1 MPSLLHQLLSS
12 DQFVPHG
19 HCYLWKSGLVILNV
33 TSDAVIGAA
42 YYSIPI
48 LLLYIVRKRGD
59 VPFDWVFFLFA
70 SFILACGTGH
80 LMDIWTLWYPTY
92 WLSGTIKAL
101 TAAISLGTGIVL
113 ISLIPNILAIP
124 SPKQLQFAY
133 ERLEQEVV
141 DRRQAEAELQRSE
154 ALLREQTQQLV
165 QTLNE
170 LKQAQ
175 TQLIHTEK
183 MSSLGQLVAGV
194 AHEINNPVSFIYG
207 NLNHVGAYT
216 QDLLDLI
223 KFYQQHPASKDAT
236 IQQYQE
242 EIDLEFLTEDLPKTL
257 SSMKLGTERIRQIVL
272 SLRNFSRFDQAEIKA
287 VDIHE
292 GIDSTLLIL
301 QHRLK
306 AQSNQ
311 PEITVSKIYGHLPL
325 VECYPGQ
332 LNQVL
337 MNILSNAIDALETRW
352 ESSPTMAP
360 EPRHLQVA
368 DASTPA
374 ATVWHP
380 EIRID
385 TEVVNSQH
393 IAIRITDNGTGIPDP
408 ARSRLFD
415 PFFTTKPIG
424 KGTGL
429 GLSISYQIVVDKHG
443 GTLECHS
450 ELGQG
455 TEFVITIPIQAVH
468 SPIGS
473 ALAPRSIT
481 VNC

>member
-1 MPSLLHQLLSS
+1 MPSILHHLLSS
-12 DQFVPHG
+12 EQFVPHG
-19 HCYLWKSGLVILNV
+19 HCYLWKSGLVLLNV
-33 TSDAVIGAA
+33 TSDTVIGTA
-42 YYSIPI
+42 YYSIPL

-80 LMDIWTLWYPTY
+80 LMDIWTLWHPTY

-113 ISLIPNILAIP
+113 VSLIPKILAIP
-124 SPKQLQFAY
+124 SPKQLRCAY
-133 ERLEQEVV
+133 ERLEQEVL
-141 DRRQAEAELQRSE
+141 DRRQAEVELQNSE

-170 LKQAQ
+170 LKQTQ

-207 NLNHVGAYT
+207 NLDHVGAYT
-216 QDLLDLI
+216 QDLLQLI
-223 KFYQQHPASKDAT
+223 KLYQQRLPLKDAT
-236 IQQYQE
+236 LQQYQDT
-242 EIDLEFLTEDLPKTL
+242 IDLDFLLEDLPKTL

-306 AQSNQ
+306 AQSHQ
-311 PEITVSKIYGHLPL
+311 PEIRVSKIYGQLPL
-325 VECYPGQ
+325 IECYPGQ

-337 MNILSNAIDALETRW
+337 MNILSNAIDALETCL
-352 ESSPTMAP
+352 ESDTDSYSATPSPATTHA
-360 EPRHLQVA
+360 ETSVA
-368 DASTPA
+368 T
-374 ATVWHP
+374 TWQP
-380 EIRID
+380 EIWIY
-385 TEVVNSQH
+385 TEVIDQQQ
-393 IAIRITDNGTGIPDP
+393 IKIRIVDNGTGIPES

-415 PFFTTKPIG
+415 PFFTTKSVG

-429 GLSISYQIVVDKHG
+429 GLSISYQIIVEKHG
-443 GTLECHS
+443 GKLECQS

-455 TEFVITIPIQAVH
+455 TEFSITIPTQAQP

-473 ALAPRSIT
+473 SPTLRSVT

>member
-1 MPSLLHQLLSS
+1 MPSVLHHLLSS
-12 DQFVPHG
+12 EQFVPHG
-19 HCYLWKSGLVILNV
+19 HCYLWKSGLVSLNV
-33 TSDAVIGAA
+33 ASDAVIGTA
-42 YYSIPI
+42 YYSIPL

-80 LMDIWTLWYPTY
+80 LMDIWTLWHPTY

-113 ISLIPNILAIP
+113 VSLIPKILAIP
-124 SPKQLQFAY
+124 SPKQLRFAY

-141 DRRQAEAELQRSE
+141 DRRQTEAELQTSE

-170 LKQAQ
+170 LKQTQ

-207 NLNHVGAYT
+207 NLNHVEIYT
-216 QDLLDLI
+216 QDLLRLI
-223 KFYQQHPASKDAT
+223 KLYQQPAVSSAA
-236 IQQYQE
+236 IQQYQH
-242 EIDLEFLTEDLPKTL
+242 EIDLDFLVDDLPKTL
-257 SSMKLGTERIRQIVL
+257 SSMKLGADRIRQIVL
-272 SLRNFSRFDQAEIKA
+272 SLRNFSRFDQAEIKP

-292 GIDSTLLIL
+292 GIDSTVLIL

-306 AQSNQ
+306 AQSHRS
-311 PEITVSKIYGHLPL
+311 EIIVNKLYGQLPL
-325 VECYPGQ
+325 VECYPGS
-332 LNQVL
+332 LNQVF

-352 ESSPTMAP
+352 ESGT
-360 EPRHLQVA
+360 
-368 DASTPA
+368 DASSASPIATPTSVSA
-374 ATVWHP
+374 SGGTAWQP

-385 TEVVNSQH
+385 TEVIEPQQ
-393 IAIRITDNGTGIPDP
+393 IKIRIADNGTGIPE
-408 ARSRLFD
+408 AIRSRLFD

-429 GLSISYQIVVDKHG
+429 GLSISYQIIVEKHG
-443 GTLECHS
+443 GSLECKS

-455 TEFVITIPIQAVH
+455 TEFVITIPIQPQQ
-468 SPIGS
+468 SSIGS
-473 ALAPRSIT
+473 SPPPRSVT
-481 VNC
+481 VSC

>member
-1 MPSLLHQLLSS
+1 MPSILHHLLSS
-12 DQFVPHG
+12 EQFVPHG
-19 HCYLWKSGLVILNV
+19 HCYLWKSGLVLLNV

-42 YYSIPI
+42 YYSIPM

-59 VPFDWVFFLFA
+59 LPFDWVFFLFA

-80 LMDIWTLWYPTY
+80 LMDIWTLWHPTY
-92 WLSGTIKAL
+92 WLSGTMKAL

-113 ISLIPNILAIP
+113 VSLVPKILAIP

-133 ERLEQEVV
+133 DRLEQEVL
-141 DRRQAEAELQRSE
+141 DRRQAEAELQNSE

-170 LKQAQ
+170 LKQTQA
-175 TQLIHTEK
+175 QLIHTEK

-207 NLNHVGAYT
+207 NLDHVGTYT
-216 QDLLDLI
+216 QDLLHLV
-223 KFYQQHPASKDAT
+223 KLYQQQDANESPVV
-236 IQQYQE
+236 QQYQD
-242 EIDLEFLTEDLPKTL
+242 EIDLEFLMEDLPKTL
-257 SSMKLGTERIRQIVL
+257 SSMKLGTDRIRQIVL
-272 SLRNFSRFDQAEIKA
+272 SLRNFSRFDQADIKA

-306 AQSNQ
+306 AQSSQ
-311 PEITVSKIYGHLPL
+311 PEITVRKIYQQLPC

-337 MNILSNAIDALETRW
+337 MNILSNAIDALETRL
-352 ESSPTMAP
+352 ETDSDLTTSCPRSEVANSSP
-360 EPRHLQVA
+360 
-368 DASTPA
+368 STA
-374 ATVWHP
+374 LSWQP
-380 EIRID
+380 EIWIHTELVEQQQIRVRI
-385 TEVVNSQH
+385 
-393 IAIRITDNGTGIPDP
+393 ADNGIGIPEQ

-415 PFFTTKPIG
+415 PFFTTKPVG

-429 GLSISYQIVVDKHG
+429 GLSISYQIIVEKHG

-450 ELGQG
+450 EVGQG
-455 TEFVITIPIQAVH
+455 TEFIITIPMQAQL
-468 SPIGS
+468 PTIG
-473 ALAPRSIT
+473 AAATGRSVT

>member
-1 MPSLLHQLLSS
+1 MPSILHHLLSS
-12 DQFVPHG
+12 EQFVPHG
-19 HCYLWKSGLVILNV
+19 HCYLWKTGLVLLNI

-42 YYSIPI
+42 YYSIPL

-80 LMDIWTLWYPTY
+80 LMDIWTLWHPTY

-113 ISLIPNILAIP
+113 ISLIPKILSIP
-124 SPKQLQFAY
+124 SPKQLQLAY
-133 ERLEQEVV
+133 QRLEQEVL
-141 DRRQAEAELQRSE
+141 DRRQAEAELQTSE

-170 LKQAQ
+170 LKQTQ

-207 NLNHVGAYT
+207 NLNHVEIYT
-216 QDLLDLI
+216 QDLLRLI
-223 KFYQQHPASKDAT
+223 KLYQQSAVGSAT
-236 IQQYQE
+236 IQQYQNE
-242 EIDLEFLTEDLPKTL
+242 VDLDFLLEDLPKTL
-257 SSMKLGTERIRQIVL
+257 ASMKLGADRIRQIVL

-306 AQSNQ
+306 AQSHRL
-311 PEITVSKIYGHLPL
+311 EITVSKCYGQLPL
-325 VECYPGQ
+325 VECCPGQ
-332 LNQVL
+332 LNQVF
-337 MNILSNAIDALETRW
+337 MNILSNAIDALETCL
-352 ESSPTMAP
+352 ESHTQPVTQHQAL
-360 EPRHLQVA
+360 ENTHR
-368 DASTPA
+368 STYQ
-374 ATVWHP
+374 TTSWQP
-380 EIRID
+380 EIQIY
-385 TEVVNSQH
+385 TEVVEPQR
-393 IAIRITDNGTGIPDP
+393 IKIRIADNGTGISDH

-429 GLSISYQIVVDKHG
+429 GLSISYQIIVEKHG
-443 GTLECHS
+443 GSLECNS
-450 ELGQG
+450 VLGQG
-455 TEFVITIPIQAVH
+455 TEFVATIPTQAQH
-468 SPIGS
+468 SSIGS
-473 ALAPRSIT
+473 SPTLRSVT